1 VRLVKARHRASVQPF
16 PRARAFLHEF
26 FRKLRD
32 CHDARVGED
41 RRVEDA
47 PSMGLFGVYRERVAA
62 GLAEG
67 LTIEQLDEQVLRD
80 APLDEDE
87 KAALWLFGYSLADL
101 RRDDE
106 GIPAAR

>member
-1 VRLVKARHRASVQPF
+1 MRETRS
-16 PRARAFLHEF
+16 
-26 FRKLRD
+26 
-32 CHDARVGED
+32 
-41 RRVEDA
+41 VEDA
-47 PSMGLFGVYRERVAA
+47 PPVGVFGVYRERVAA

-67 LTIEQLDEQVLRD
+67 LTIEQLDEELLRD

-106 GIPAAR
+106 RIPAAH